1 VWISFLFTQKIND
14 MKMPL
19 LIAGTLLVS
28 AAAIHHSSLCPF
40 ARAKGIVKQTRHV
53 PAATTTVTGTT
64 AAMTAATRAANSVAV
79 NR

>member
-1 VWISFLFTQKIND
+1 

-28 AAAIHHSSLCPF
+28 AAAIHHSSLCPL
-40 ARAKGIVKQTRHV
+40 ARAMGIVKQTKHV
-53 PAATTTVTGTT
+53 PSATT
-64 AAMTAATRAANSVAV
+64 AAVKTATATTAVNSVAV

>member
-40 ARAKGIVKQTRHV
+40 ARAKGIAKQTRHV
-53 PAATTTVTGTT
+53 PAAAKAVTATT
-64 AAMTAATRAANSVAV
+64 AAMTAATTPINSVAV